1 MKKTIPNSFSGMLY
15 MHGMDN
21 MCDASFSVSNNIV
34 TIIPLTDECRK
45 HNQKLSYTDGSA
57 DNDSWVFGYSDDSC
71 SIAMLRRTRLSSSIS
86 APVNLSVSRFYT
98 PLIVKSISPNDV
110 DLSTFDAI
118 EFRGGIIDVLHMP
131 DFACRVDEN
140 EHCIKFTDKSS
151 YSRTYSVDIADEKI
165 EVAYS
170 VDISELKLEFGKT
183 PDLRNAVHSV
193 LRFDFDN
200 SKQLS
205 DIYKYYSYAM
215 NLLQF
220 CCGRLNV
227 GFEIRLYKKEI
238 RSINNKEVKLETPI
252 LVKFKDGFDDYANDM
267 LNSINVISFNFLGEK
282 FPRLLKILAEEQTK
296 PHLLFLPKRNKE
308 INNIQYTDVGDL
320 CVAFD
325 REFRL
330 KSIEEKEK
338 QDDIYSF
345 CDEIEKFIG
354 ESKYSEELKNRAK
367 GLIGTLKNPS
377 PKMII
382 SFFYDRFEK
391 YLKII
396 TEQKDHDKYGIVKF
410 YSNDDF
416 KKLISKFVDIR
427 NKAAHKGIV
436 WNAGTEIFVHL
447 KILIY
452 FSVFK
457 RAGYSDDESAQ
468 MLSKLF
474 GRFF

>member
-1 MKKTIPNSFSGMLY
+1 MKKIIPDSFIGMLN
-15 MHGMDN
+15 MQDKGN
-21 MCDASFSVSNNIV
+21 MCDAFFSISNNIV

-57 DNDSWVFGYSDDSC
+57 DNKSWVFGYSDDSC
-71 SIAMLRRTRLSSSIS
+71 SIAMLRTKHLSSKIS
-86 APVNLSVSRFYT
+86 APRDLSISRFST
-98 PLIVKSISPNDV
+98 PLIVKSMSPNNV
-110 DLSTFDAI
+110 DLHTFDMI
-118 EFRGGIIDVLHMP
+118 EFRGGIIDILHMP
-131 DFACRVDEN
+131 SLAFRVDEN
-140 EHCIKFTDKSS
+140 ERCIKFTDKNS
-151 YSRTYSVDIADEKI
+151 YSKTYSVEIDNETI
-165 EVAYS
+165 EVSYS
-170 VDISELKLEFGKT
+170 VDISELKLEAGKT

-200 SKQLS
+200 SKQLN

-220 CCGRLNV
+220 CCGSLNV

-238 RSINNKEVKLETPI
+238 RSIDNKEAKLVTPI
-252 LVKFKDGFDDYANDM
+252 LVKFKDGFDDYANDA
-267 LNSINVISFNFLGEK
+267 LDFSSVIRFSFLDEK
-282 FPRLLKILAEEQTK
+282 FPRLLKILVEKQTQ
-296 PHLLFLPKRNKE
+296 PHLLFLSKRNKE
-308 INNIQYTDVGDL
+308 RNNIQYTDVGDL

-325 REFRL
+325 REFHL
-330 KSIEEKEK
+330 KPIEENEK
-338 QDDIYSF
+338 QGDILSF

-367 GLIGTLKNPS
+367 GLIRNLKNPS
-377 PKMII
+377 PKMVI
-382 SFFYDRFEK
+382 SLFYDRFEK
-391 YLKII
+391 FLKKI

-436 WNAGTEIFVHL
+436 WNDGIEIFVHL

-452 FSVFK
+452 FCVFK

-468 MLSKLF
+468 MLSYLF